1 MFWRSLE
8 AYMRREQ
15 MNPRFGRWLSGV
27 LGVTLLIALA
37 QGAGAQEES
46 PKLTATTPAIPP
58 GLELPPVEGGA
69 GTTTPKELSPFGY
82 DHFQAAAKAQGPDA
96 SSIPDYRE
104 DYRLGSGD
112 VVGIYIWGRTQLT
125 LSGSVGVEGNVFLP
139 NLGLVKAAGLTL
151 SQFQAEMDS
160 VVHRFYRDVEVECNL
175 LRPRQIPVWLSG
187 EVKKPGRYVVS
198 ALSTLSQVITVA
210 GGPTDKASLRHI
222 RIRHSAGDTAEAD
235 LYGLLARGDRS
246 QDLYLES
253 GDVVFVPLSGKSVAV
268 YGEVKRPAIFELR
281 GGERLCD
288 VIDLAGGFT
297 SAAYLEKVQFV
308 QRLAGGERRLAY
320 LDCREK
326 SSLEANPAMV
336 GGEEVVVFSAPWY
349 EAGKR
354 KAFFITIE
362 GEARYPGVY
371 TIVEGELLSSLLRR
385 IGGFTEK
392 ADLKQAKFIRPTNRA
407 YEDKELERIQKTPEK
422 DRSES
427 DREYLQ
433 IKLEQVP
440 PDFIII
446 DFQKLWMSREPKQD
460 IKLRDGDRIV
470 IPQRLETVALTGRF
484 NRPGSVV
491 FKPGE
496 GIEYY
501 IKQAGGL
508 AWNANTRG
516 MRIIKPTG
524 QRLLPKDAG
533 ELEAGD
539 TIWVPKKG
547 EFNWWSAIKD
557 FSRVGFEITSMALII
572 QQITK

>member
-1 MFWRSLE
+1 
-8 AYMRREQ
+8 
-15 MNPRFGRWLSGV
+15 MNPRFGRWLSGI
-27 LGVTLLIALA
+27 LMATLWLALVHGA
-37 QGAGAQEES
+37 GGAGAQEQEAKEEP
-46 PKLTATTPAIPP
+46 PKLTATTPDIPP
-58 GLELPPVEGGA
+58 GLEIPPVGSGA
-69 GTTTPKELSPFGY
+69 GMPSPEGLAPFGY
-82 DHFQAAAKAQGPDA
+82 EHFRAAAQSKVPET

-112 VVGIYIWGRTQLT
+112 VVGIYIWGRTQVT
-125 LSGSVGVEGNVFLP
+125 LSGTVGVEGTLFLP

-151 SQFQAEMDS
+151 SKFQVEMDS
-160 VVHRFYRDVEVECNL
+160 VVHRFYRDVKVECTL

-198 ALSTLSQVITVA
+198 ALSTLSQVISVA

-222 RIRHSAGDTAEAD
+222 RIRHSTGDTAEAD

-288 VIDLAGGFT
+288 VIDLAGGYT
-297 SAAYLEKVQFV
+297 SAAYLEKIQLV

-326 SSLEANPAMV
+326 SSLEANPAML
-336 GGEEVVVFSAPWY
+336 GDEEVVVFSAPWY

-354 KAFFITIE
+354 KAFFVTIE

-371 TIVEGELLSSLLRR
+371 TFAEGEPLSSLLRR
-385 IGGFTEK
+385 AGGFTEK
-392 ADLKQAKFIRPTNRA
+392 ADLKQSKFIRPTNHVF
-407 YEDKELERIQKTPEK
+407 EDKELERIQKTPEK

-427 DREYLQ
+427 EREYLQ
-433 IKLEQVP
+433 IKLEQEP

-446 DFQKLWMSREPKQD
+446 DFQKLWVRRDPKQD
-460 IKLRDGDRIV
+460 IKLRNGDRIV

-491 FKPGE
+491 YKSGS

-508 AWNANTRG
+508 AWNANARG

-524 QRLLPKDAG
+524 QRLLPRDAG

-557 FSRVGFEITSMALII
+557 FSRVGFEIASMALII